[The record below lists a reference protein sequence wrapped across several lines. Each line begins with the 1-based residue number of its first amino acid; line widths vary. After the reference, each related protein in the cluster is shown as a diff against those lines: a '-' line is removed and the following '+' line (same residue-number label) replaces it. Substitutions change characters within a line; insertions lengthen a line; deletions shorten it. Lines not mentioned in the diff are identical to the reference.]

1 MDVALALA
9 AALLFALGT
18 VLQQRVASTASD
30 EEAASAGFLLRLA
43 RRPEWLAGIATDGG
57 GFVCQAGALAAG
69 RLVVVQPVLATTLVF
84 ALPIGAWMDR
94 RRVSRRDLAGALA
107 VTGGLAVFPVVAG
120 PSGGRQQPPPPGRG
134 LA

>member
-30 EEAASAGFLLRLA
+30 EEASSAGFLLRLA
-43 RRPEWLAGIATDGG
+43 RRPQWLAGIATDGG

-94 RRVSRRDLAGALA
+94 RRLRHRDLARDAPAPSGLCA
-107 VTGGLAVFPVVAG
+107 VPLEAVFLEG
-120 PSGGRQQPPPPGRG
+120 
-134 LA
+134 